1 MPMTDNLRGVIL
13 MTVAMAAFVGNDAI
27 MKVVTADL
35 PLFQVIFLRGLVT
48 IVGLGLILGRR
59 GWRVRGIEPRERRLI
74 GLRTIGELAAT
85 ASFLFA
91 LTRMPLATLSAIM
104 QAVPLV
110 VTLAAAVF
118 LRAPIGIRRLMAIIV
133 GFFGVLLIVRPGS
146 GDFGIEA
153 VLGLVSVGFVVLR
166 DLTTRQMDRQ
176 VPSAMIALVA
186 AIAVTA
192 MGAIGTVVAGGWV
205 PVPMRTGLLI
215 LCGGGFLVAGYL
227 TAVSAMRVGDID
239 LVAPL
244 RYSSLIFALILGWVV
259 FGDWPAT
266 LTLIGAAI
274 VVATGIYTFYREQQ
288 LARGVSRR

>member
-1 MPMTDNLRGVIL
+1 M
-13 MTVAMAAFVGNDAI
+13 
-27 MKVVTADL
+27 
-35 PLFQVIFLRGLVT
+35 
-48 IVGLGLILGRR
+48 
-59 GWRVRGIEPRERRLI
+59 RGIEPRERRLI